1 MIGRAVTD
9 RAAARLASERPA
21 AVARRVATGGLAL
34 ALAFALAGPAWA
46 GDAAAANAAPAAVV
60 DSATPA
66 AVAPDAQA
74 LIAQYTVRDAR
85 GERSLTLVR
94 SADRIEY
101 RQPGEPAELWRQT
114 PDGIARLELFA
125 EEKRSIAWAPGD
137 LRTTGRMPQWQ
148 QLASPINPQLR
159 DKLKR
164 DGSAKVLGL
173 SAERYRGESAEG
185 QPIALEWLAGEGL
198 PAYYRTG
205 PAKPKAGDTGF
216 YELKLVKL
224 ERVGAQ
230 TAFTATGDY
239 RETDYADLGDMEL
252 DPFAAAYLKRNGH
265 AH

>member
-1 MIGRAVTD
+1 MGSG
-9 RAAARLASERPA
+9 LKRPA
-21 AVARRVATGGLAL
+21 AGVRRGVTGSGLAL

-46 GDAAAANAAPAAVV
+46 GDPATAN
-60 DSATPA
+60 ATPA
-66 AVAPDAQA
+66 AADIAIAPAATPDTQA
-74 LIAQYTVRDAR
+74 LVAHYTVRDAR
-85 GERSLTLVR
+85 GERTLTLVR
-94 SADRIEY
+94 AADRIEY
-101 RQPGEPAELWRQT
+101 RQPGEPVELWRQT

-125 EEKRSIAWAPGD
+125 AEKRSVAWAPGD
-137 LRTTGRMPQWQ
+137 LRTTGRMPQWE

-159 DKLKR
+159 ETLRR

-185 QPIALEWLAGEGL
+185 RAIALEWLSGEGL

-205 PAKPKAGDTGF
+205 PTKPKMGDAGF

-224 ERVGAQ
+224 ERVDAK

-252 DPFAAAYLKRNGH
+252 DPFAAAYIKRNGH

>member
-1 MIGRAVTD
+1 MVRAVL
-9 RAAARLASERPA
+9 RPAMKRPA
-21 AVARRVATGGLAL
+21 AAARRVAASGGLAL
-34 ALAFALAGPAWA
+34 ALAYALAGPAWA
-46 GDAAAANAAPAAVV
+46 GDAATTTAAPAVA
-60 DSATPA
+60 DGAIATP

-74 LIAQYTVRDAR
+74 LVAEYRVRDAR
-85 GERSLTLVR
+85 DERSLILVR

-101 RQPGEPAELWRQT
+101 RQPGEPVELWRQT

-125 EEKRSIAWAPGD
+125 AEKRAVAWAPGD
-137 LRTTGRMPQWQ
+137 LRTTGRMPQWE

-159 DKLKR
+159 DRLKR
-164 DGSAKVLGL
+164 DGSAKALGL

-185 QPIALEWLAGEGL
+185 RPIALEWLAGEGL
-198 PAYYRTG
+198 PAYYRSG
-205 PAKPKAGDTGF
+205 PMKPKAGDTGA

-224 ERVGAQ
+224 ERAPAAL
-230 TAFTATGDY
+230 AFTATGDY

>member
-1 MIGRAVTD
+1 MG
-9 RAAARLASERPA
+9 SGSKRPA
-21 AVARRVATGGLAL
+21 AGVRRVVAGSGLAL
-34 ALAFALAGPAWA
+34 ALILAFAGPAWA
-46 GDAAAANAAPAAVV
+46 GDAATANAAPAAGVADAV
-60 DSATPA
+60 IAPA
-66 AVAPDAQA
+66 AAPDTQA
-74 LIAQYTVRDAR
+74 LVAHYTVRDAR
-85 GERSLTLVR
+85 GERTLTLVR
-94 SADRIEY
+94 TADRIEY
-101 RQPGEPAELWRQT
+101 RQPGEPVELWRQT

-125 EEKRSIAWAPGD
+125 AEKRSVAWAPGD
-137 LRTTGRMPQWQ
+137 LRTTGRMPQWE

-159 DKLKR
+159 EKLQR

-185 QPIALEWLAGEGL
+185 RAIALDWLSGEGL

-205 PAKPKAGDTGF
+205 PAKPKKGDAGF

-252 DPFAAAYLKRNGH
+252 DPFAAAYIKRNGH

>member
-1 MIGRAVTD
+1 MK
-9 RAAARLASERPA
+9 RPA
-21 AVARRVATGGLAL
+21 AAVQRVAASGGLAL
-34 ALAFALAGPAWA
+34 ALACALAGPAWA
-46 GDAAAANAAPAAVV
+46 GDAAAANATPGIVADTVVAPAVV
-60 DSATPA
+60 
-66 AVAPDAQA
+66 PDAQA
-74 LIAQYTVRDAR
+74 LVAEYQVRDAR
-85 GERSLTLVR
+85 GERSLTLIR

-101 RQPGEPAELWRQT
+101 RQPGEPVELWRQT

-125 EEKRSIAWAPGD
+125 AEKRSVAWAPGD
-137 LRTTGRMPQWQ
+137 LRTTGRMPQWE

-164 DGSAKVLGL
+164 DGSAKTLGL
-173 SAERYRGESAEG
+173 NAERYRGESAEG
-185 QPIALEWLAGEGL
+185 QAIALEWLAGEGL

-205 PAKPKAGDTGF
+205 PAKPKAGDTGL

>member
-1 MIGRAVTD
+1 MK
-9 RAAARLASERPA
+9 RPA
-21 AVARRVATGGLAL
+21 AVVRRVATSSGLAL
-34 ALAFALAGPAWA
+34 VLVCALAGPAWA
-46 GDAAAANAAPAAVV
+46 GDAVATNAAPADTVAA
-60 DSATPA
+60 SAT
-66 AVAPDAQA
+66 VPDTQA
-74 LIAQYTVRDAR
+74 LVAEYKVRDAR

-125 EEKRSIAWAPGD
+125 AEKRSVAWAPGD
-137 LRTTGRMPQWQ
+137 LRTTGRMPQWE

-185 QPIALEWLAGEGL
+185 QAIALEWLSAEGL

-224 ERVGAQ
+224 ERVGPQ

>member
-1 MIGRAVTD
+1 MK
-9 RAAARLASERPA
+9 RPA
-21 AVARRVATGGLAL
+21 AAVRRVAACGGLAL
-34 ALAFALAGPAWA
+34 ALACALAGPAWA
-46 GDAAAANAAPAAVV
+46 GDAAAANATPADTVAA
-60 DSATPA
+60 SAT
-66 AVAPDAQA
+66 VPDTQA
-74 LIAQYTVRDAR
+74 LVAEYKVRDAR

-125 EEKRSIAWAPGD
+125 AEKRSVAWAPGD
-137 LRTTGRMPQWQ
+137 LRTTGRMPQWE

-185 QPIALEWLAGEGL
+185 QAIALEWLSAEGL

>member
-1 MIGRAVTD
+1 MVRVVMRPAMK
-9 RAAARLASERPA
+9 RPA
-21 AVARRVATGGLAL
+21 AAVRRVAACGGLAL
-34 ALAFALAGPAWA
+34 ALACALAGPAWA
-46 GDAAAANAAPAAVV
+46 GDAAAANATPADTVAA
-60 DSATPA
+60 SAT
-66 AVAPDAQA
+66 VPDTQA
-74 LIAQYTVRDAR
+74 LVAEYKVRDAR

-125 EEKRSIAWAPGD
+125 AEKRSVAWAPGD
-137 LRTTGRMPQWQ
+137 LRTTGRMPQWE

-185 QPIALEWLAGEGL
+185 QAIALEWLSAEGL

>member
-1 MIGRAVTD
+1 MTVRTSTRCASQ
-9 RAAARLASERPA
+9 RSAAAVRRIA
-21 AVARRVATGGLAL
+21 AGGAL
-34 ALAFALAGPAWA
+34 VLAFALAGPVW
-46 GDAAAANAAPAAVV
+46 GGEAAAANAAPAGVV
-60 DSATPA
+60 DTVIVP
-66 AVAPDAQA
+66 AVAADAQA
-74 LIAQYTVRDAR
+74 LVAEYKVRDAR
-85 GERSLTLVR
+85 GERSLILVR

-125 EEKRSIAWAPGD
+125 AEKRSIAWAPGD
-137 LRTTGRMPQWQ
+137 LRTAGRMPQWE

-164 DGSAKVLGL
+164 DGSAKALGL

-185 QPIALEWLAGEGL
+185 QPIALEWLAAEGL
-198 PAYYRTG
+198 PAYYRSG
-205 PAKPKAGDTGF
+205 SAKPKAGDTGF
-216 YELKLVKL
+216 YELKLAKL
-224 ERVGAQ
+224 ERIDAQ
-230 TAFTATGDY
+230 TAFTAAGDY

>member
-1 MIGRAVTD
+1 MDSV
-9 RAAARLASERPA
+9 SKRPA
-21 AVARRVATGGLAL
+21 AGVRRVVAGSGLAL
-34 ALAFALAGPAWA
+34 ALAFALTGPAWA
-46 GDAAAANAAPAAVV
+46 GDAATANTAPAA
-60 DSATPA
+60 A
-66 AVAPDAQA
+66 ADVAIAPVVAPDTQA
-74 LIAQYTVRDAR
+74 LVAHYSVRDAR

-94 SADRIEY
+94 AADRIEY

-125 EEKRSIAWAPGD
+125 AEKRSIAWAPGD
-137 LRTTGRMPQWQ
+137 LRTTGRMPQWK

-159 DKLKR
+159 EKLQR
-164 DGSAKVLGL
+164 DGSAKALGL

-185 QPIALEWLAGEGL
+185 QLIALQWLAAEGL

-205 PAKPKAGDTGF
+205 PAKPKAGDTGA

-224 ERVGAQ
+224 ERVPAAE
-230 TAFTATGDY
+230 AFTATGDY

>member
-1 MIGRAVTD
+1 MRRG
-9 RAAARLASERPA
+9 
-21 AVARRVATGGLAL
+21 VAGGLAL

-46 GDAAAANAAPAAVV
+46 GDAAAANAAPGAVADAVV
-60 DSATPA
+60 APA
-66 AVAPDAQA
+66 LVPQAQA
-74 LIAQYTVRDAR
+74 LVAEYQVRDAR
-85 GERSLTLVR
+85 GERSLTLIR

-101 RQPGEPAELWRQT
+101 RQPGEPVELWRRT

-125 EEKRSIAWAPGD
+125 AEKRSIAWAPGD
-137 LRTTGRMPQWQ
+137 LRTTGRMPQWE
-148 QLASPINPQLR
+148 QLASPIHPQLR

-164 DGSAKVLGL
+164 EGSAKALGL

-185 QPIALEWLAGEGL
+185 RPIALEWLVGEGL

-205 PAKPKAGDTGF
+205 PAKPKAGDAGF
-216 YELKLVKL
+216 YELKLIKL

-252 DPFAAAYLKRNGH
+252 DPFAAAYLERNGH

>member
-1 MIGRAVTD
+1 MK
-9 RAAARLASERPA
+9 RPA
-21 AVARRVATGGLAL
+21 AAVRRVVVAGGLAL
-34 ALAFALAGPAWA
+34 ALACALAGPAWA
-46 GDAAAANAAPAAVV
+46 GEAAAANAAPAAGIDTVAVPAVV
-60 DSATPA
+60 
-66 AVAPDAQA
+66 PDAQA
-74 LIAQYTVRDAR
+74 LVAEYKVRDAQ
-85 GERSLTLVR
+85 GERSLILVR

-114 PDGIARLELFA
+114 PDGIARLELFDA
-125 EEKRSIAWAPGD
+125 EKRSIAWAPGD
-137 LRTTGRMPQWQ
+137 LRTTGRMPQWE

-164 DGSAKVLGL
+164 DGSAKTLGL

-185 QPIALEWLAGEGL
+185 QAIALEWLAAEGL

-224 ERVGAQ
+224 ERAAAQ
-230 TAFTATGDY
+230 TAFTATDDY